1 MSRYTKITVRILIR
15 VRVRKFNQI
24 SYIVPGLLHPRS
36 QGLFPGRGQ
45 RSDTVI
51 DCYHLGYY
59 SVTLRQCGCEMWH
72 GNQGSIRN
80 ADRKERSFL
89 FFSRWRPWCPIDKQ
103 LRHLWRHRCGM
114 VRNCEVSPFVLRHV
128 FHWRRGTARQWRRLQ
143 DYGTN
148 GRRDQREREAP
159 GHRRD
164 RGCDGESATVASCR
178 FVERGSIHQTF
189 IQTKSNVV
197 LRRRRTKL
205 SKTWHGGLV
214 CTRWTT
220 TGSSTTNIGRN
231 GPTSIQET

>member
-1 MSRYTKITVRILIR
+1 
-15 VRVRKFNQI
+15 
-24 SYIVPGLLHPRS
+24 
-36 QGLFPGRGQ
+36 
-45 RSDTVI
+45 
-51 DCYHLGYY
+51 
-59 SVTLRQCGCEMWH
+59 
-72 GNQGSIRN
+72 
-80 ADRKERSFL
+80 
-89 FFSRWRPWCPIDKQ
+89 
-103 LRHLWRHRCGM
+103 M

-197 LRRRRTKL
+197 LRRRRTKYAL
-205 SKTWHGGLV
+205 SEPPPAVRPQTSAGTAPRRYRRHSKQG
-214 CTRWTT
+214 TT
-220 TGSSTTNIGRN
+220 CRCLLFRVIC
-231 GPTSIQET
+231 SIFTMFSMKLALPYIPL